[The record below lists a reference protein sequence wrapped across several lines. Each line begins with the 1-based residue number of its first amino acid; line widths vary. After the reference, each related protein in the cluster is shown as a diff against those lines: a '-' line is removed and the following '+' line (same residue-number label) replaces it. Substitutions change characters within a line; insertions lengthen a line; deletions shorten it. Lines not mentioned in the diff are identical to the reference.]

1 MAVQLLKEKRRSFV
15 CMVSP
20 GTLNGLLDK
29 LLELRVLSQEEME
42 KVRDENATVMDKA
55 RVLSDY
61 VIKKGRRPCQM
72 FISHLCEED
81 PLLAETLGLSTDG
94 QPGAH
99 PGAQAAPAVA
109 SPLSVP
115 QAMSAERSPLG
126 TESSASSEL
135 GGQLKLCPLE
145 MAQRIHREKSNQ
157 IYPIMPRSERK
168 RLALI
173 ICNIEFEHLSKRTG
187 ADVDIRGMTA
197 LLEGLGY
204 SVDVKKSLTASDMIG
219 ELKAFAARPEHKDSD
234 SAFVVF
240 MSHGIREGICGKNYS
255 ADIPD
260 VLHVDTIFRSLNTQ
274 NCPGLKDKPKVIIIQ
289 ACRGEGQGVTWV
301 RDSVGAVGDSPSL
314 GAEDFEDDAVKK
326 AHVEKDFIAFCSST
340 PDNLSWRHPQ
350 WGSLFIMKLIQV
362 LQEYAW
368 SCDLE
373 DMFRKVRLSFEQPGG
388 RVQMPTTE
396 RVTLTRCFYLFPGH
410 EGLQKQGRIPNVTG
424 IFVFPTGDNKNPFK
438 IVEVVGKEVLT
449 GVLSKLVEQDVLK
462 LKEEEKRNFNNANP
476 RDKAWVLAD
485 TFKGKRREAGKRF
498 IQTFFNFDTNS
509 TSSEEGEG
517 GVIYNGSLTVSS
529 IFLVQD
535 FYMSSITC
543 PRHHSSTTLSFI
555 LNTLLSF
562 KRSPWSAAGTSPHT
576 VTAKNFSCEEPS
588 PAFSVMLVIS
598 EQVTA
603 ARIVTY
609 PTGDLEVA
617 AGPPE
622 PEESRE
628 ALKLCP
634 PEEFLR
640 IRNQMA
646 GEIYPIKEK
655 KDRTRLALIICNMEF
670 DNLSF
675 RHGADQDIA
684 GMKGLLEALDY
695 KVDVEMQL
703 TATEMVSV
711 LEKFA
716 ARPEHASSDSTFLV
730 FMSHGILEGIF
741 GTKHSEENPDVLS
754 YHTIFQT
761 LNTRKCPLLMD
772 KPKVVI
778 VQACRGVNRG
788 DVMVSA
794 APEVFADSAS
804 LSPDN
809 LEDDASYKTHLEKDL
824 IAFYASTPHNKS
836 WRHETRGSLFI
847 TQLIRNFQ
855 KYAWCCDLEEIFR
868 KVQRSFESPNQTAQ
882 IPTMERVSMTRYF
895 YLFPGN

>member
-1 MAVQLLKEKRRSFV
+1 
-15 CMVSP
+15 
-20 GTLNGLLDK
+20 
-29 LLELRVLSQEEME
+29 ME
-42 KVRDENATVMDKA
+42 KKRETCLPNAQTV
-55 RVLSDY
+55 
-61 VIKKGRRPCQM
+61 P
-72 FISHLCEED
+72 
-81 PLLAETLGLSTDG
+81 AEAAGSCWPST
-94 QPGAH
+94 QKFRAATAH
-99 PGAQAAPAVA
+99 PTLSKCPVTFTLKSVALEIAGRTEAVTY
-109 SPLSVP
+109 
-115 QAMSAERSPLG
+115 G
-126 TESSASSEL
+126 CWCGISSACKSALPGSQPAGLVWIPSSWY
-135 GGQLKLCPLE
+135 Q
-145 MAQRIHREKSNQ
+145 
-157 IYPIMPRSERK
+157 
-168 RLALI
+168 
-173 ICNIEFEHLSKRTG
+173 
-187 ADVDIRGMTA
+187 
-197 LLEGLGY
+197 
-204 SVDVKKSLTASDMIG
+204 
-219 ELKAFAARPEHKDSD
+219 
-234 SAFVVF
+234 
-240 MSHGIREGICGKNYS
+240 
-255 ADIPD
+255 
-260 VLHVDTIFRSLNTQ
+260 
-274 NCPGLKDKPKVIIIQ
+274 
-289 ACRGEGQGVTWV
+289 
-301 RDSVGAVGDSPSL
+301 
-314 GAEDFEDDAVKK
+314 
-326 AHVEKDFIAFCSST
+326 
-340 PDNLSWRHPQ
+340 
-350 WGSLFIMKLIQV
+350 
-362 LQEYAW
+362 
-368 SCDLE
+368 
-373 DMFRKVRLSFEQPGG
+373 
-388 RVQMPTTE
+388 
-396 RVTLTRCFYLFPGH
+396 

-509 TSSEEGEG
+509 TSSEE
-517 GVIYNGSLTVSS
+517 
-529 IFLVQD
+529 
-535 FYMSSITC
+535 
-543 PRHHSSTTLSFI
+543 
-555 LNTLLSF
+555 
-562 KRSPWSAAGTSPHT
+562 
-576 VTAKNFSCEEPS
+576 
-588 PAFSVMLVIS
+588 
-598 EQVTA
+598 
-603 ARIVTY
+603 
-609 PTGDLEVA
+609 DLEVA

-868 KVQRSFESPNQTAQ
+868 KVQLSFEKPSGKAQ
-882 IPTMERVSMTRYF
+882 MPTIGRKTMLRRF
-895 YLFPGN
+895 YLFPGH